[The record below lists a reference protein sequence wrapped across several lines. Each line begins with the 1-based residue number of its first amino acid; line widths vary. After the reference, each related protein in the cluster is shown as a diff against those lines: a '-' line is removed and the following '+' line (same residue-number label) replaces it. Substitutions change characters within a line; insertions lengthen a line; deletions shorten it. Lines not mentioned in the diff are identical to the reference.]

1 MPDARRASLSRSFH
15 YVLGALSFVVGA
27 IGYLFFELQFALT
40 ALLSF
45 FGLSILNFLIR
56 DLWGLFRLIAHK
68 ASSFRSVSQNESV
81 DRNMPG
87 ASVDQTAW
95 EPPSTRTRKS

>member
-1 MPDARRASLSRSFH
+1 MKQPFN
-15 YVLGALSFVVGA
+15 YVLSALSLVVAA

-40 ALLSF
+40 ALFSF

-56 DLWGLFRLIAHK
+56 DLWGLFRLIAHEE
-68 ASSFRSVSQNESV
+68 SLFRSVSQNEGVAPS
-81 DRNMPG
+81 MPG

-95 EPPSTRTRKS
+95 EPPSARTRRS